1 MKKLFFNTRNLLSC
15 KVAAALELTNRLV
28 FEGGQPENFKA
39 LRGQELNAEASPNA
53 KDFDAPNA
61 REDKENPEGRNAII
75 GQSVMML
82 KKYQFEPDKA
92 NRDQLHELDDK
103 IMDARK
109 AEFGLKSD
117 GGNPEKMIPYT
128 DQEKKDAADALKT
141 KLDEV
146 RTLYTEDGKLKPS
159 PLKVIDIE
167 TTDSELARNQL
178 RQAAM
183 KWVELNPEKP
193 GDTDDLKNNRQ
204 WLKEAIRLSALSET
218 GEMSRQ
224 GLAAM
229 KGQFPGWDNADHL
242 QKLEVDSKDPDKV
255 LNNTANKVMTAEWVK
270 AQLDAARANTPA
282 PNPPPAPVKPT
293 PAPPVTPPPVPVKPT
308 PAPPVTP
315 PPAPRKPETKENA
328 DVAKRTKE
336 LTDQGFVIDNPP
348 AKVGETTYAKLGEQR
363 MEITYNADGTYNSKL
378 LTLKANDPKTSEV
391 SDLKNMKAADL
402 KAKLDGLDRDKGKQ
416 MLEDLRHLPKHNLTV
431 TDLDATTDKE
441 YVDKGYTQKVV
452 VKDYAYQNDDKSW
465 TPKFNGTF
473 YLKLDDATGMYGGK
487 TKGGGSGLELP
498 PSKNNPE
505 EFMKAIMPMVYGK
518 KTLDNE
524 KPEQE

>member
-1 MKKLFFNTRNLLSC
+1 
-15 KVAAALELTNRLV
+15 
-28 FEGGQPENFKA
+28 
-39 LRGQELNAEASPNA
+39 
-53 KDFDAPNA
+53 
-61 REDKENPEGRNAII
+61 
-75 GQSVMML
+75 
-82 KKYQFEPDKA
+82 
-92 NRDQLHELDDK
+92 
-103 IMDARK
+103 
-109 AEFGLKSD
+109 
-117 GGNPEKMIPYT
+117 
-128 DQEKKDAADALKT
+128 
-141 KLDEV
+141 
-146 RTLYTEDGKLKPS
+146 
-159 PLKVIDIE
+159 
-167 TTDSELARNQL
+167 
-178 RQAAM
+178 
-183 KWVELNPEKP
+183 
-193 GDTDDLKNNRQ
+193 
-204 WLKEAIRLSALSET
+204 
-218 GEMSRQ
+218 
-224 GLAAM
+224 
-229 KGQFPGWDNADHL
+229 
-242 QKLEVDSKDPDKV
+242 
-255 LNNTANKVMTAEWVK
+255 
-270 AQLDAARANTPA
+270 
-282 PNPPPAPVKPT
+282 
-293 PAPPVTPPPVPVKPT
+293 
-308 PAPPVTP
+308 
-315 PPAPRKPETKENA
+315 
-328 DVAKRTKE
+328 
-336 LTDQGFVIDNPP
+336 
-348 AKVGETTYAKLGEQR
+348 